1 MLDMDEF
8 QKIFEF
14 EIRTK
19 LSRRSRTTNEEIRL
33 LYNSFKF
40 YDFDNTSIID
50 KAGWIKGIQRT
61 GLCGFNLND
70 LSDLFSRY
78 DKNNTGYINYRNFTY
93 YIYGREELI
102 PLSKELI
109 DNTFARL
116 VENYKKKKKEFPTI
130 EFKPPGLYDRSFEI
144 MLDNEKKFSKINKK
158 INRIND
164 NIEEE
169 KVNNYINKVNK
180 IPLRKRK
187 NYSLSD
193 LSVQNYSLFF
203 ENEKKYKKL
212 LEALKNKININ
223 NGITYYTLMK
233 ELKSYQNQKD
243 KTINLNNMYFI
254 LRNLGIAFKYYD
266 LIELFKSIN
275 KSNPDKI
282 KIRELLELI
291 RGEINIKRKTSIENV
306 FKINDKNKIGK
317 INIEEIKSLYNSKM
331 HPDVIVG
338 FKKVEEIYKEFCYT
352 FDIFCDFYGIVDYIN
367 CEEFIEYYK
376 GISASILDDNYF
388 DDVINGVWGIDI
400 VNSNNVGAII
410 NNNLNINQN
419 HNKMFRNELMGNK
432 INAENNYILNNR
444 YVNNPDDNKF
454 IFKSYINPSNKLRQ
468 IDEQEEEKQNP
479 NNISSLTPIPKIPE
493 NKFEKIN
500 QYYTPIKTPL
510 YKTNKILRNI
520 RHNPITNKFVISK
533 SNNKQNYFNKKTP
546 YKINI
551 SNSFERIK
559 EIIISRGQKGIFNF
573 QKLFCLYDKE
583 KTGQIS
589 YIKFIELCEIF
600 NINLERRSL
609 KDIFDSYDK
618 EKIGLIKY
626 DELIH
631 DLIKNISINRII
643 LIKNLYN
650 DFPKDKYGNIS
661 INDLRK
667 SFKGNNHPFVK
678 EGIKSEQEIYFEF
691 LECLNIFKNYKCN
704 MNRQYN
710 IDILNYGGF
719 LDFFKEISFSIK
731 EDILFEAILINC
743 FVKGPVNENE
753 MINIE
758 DNSKIMNGYRIINN

>member
-19 LSRRSRTTNEEIRL
+19 LSRRSRTTSEEIRL

-50 KAGWIKGIQRT
+50 KAAWIKGIQRT
-61 GLCGFNLND
+61 GLCGFNIND

-78 DKNNTGYINYRNFTY
+78 DKNNTGFINYRNFTY
-93 YIYGREELI
+93 YIYGREELM

-116 VENYKKKKKEFPTI
+116 VENYNKKKKEFPTI

-144 MLDNEKKFSKINKK
+144 MLDNEKKLSKISNK

-169 KVNNYINKVNK
+169 KVNNYIKKV
-180 IPLRKRK
+180 PLMKRK

-233 ELKSYQNQKD
+233 ELKNYQNQKD

-275 KSNPDKI
+275 ASNPDKI

-291 RGEINIKRKTSIENV
+291 RGDINIKRKTSIENV
-306 FKINDKNKIGK
+306 FKVNDKNKIGK
-317 INIEEIKSLYNSKM
+317 ISIEEIKHLYNCKM

-352 FDIFCDFYGIVDYIN
+352 FDIFCDFYGIIDYIN
-367 CEEFIEYYK
+367 CEEFIEYYR

-400 VNSNNVGAII
+400 VNSSNVSSII
-410 NNNLNINQN
+410 NNNLNINKNYNQ
-419 HNKMFRNELMGNK
+419 MFRKELMGNK
-432 INAENNYILNNR
+432 INNENNYILNNR

-454 IFKSYINPSNKLRQ
+454 LYNSYINTPNKLRQ

-479 NNISSLTPIPKIPE
+479 NNISSLTPMPKIPE
-493 NKFEKIN
+493 NNFEKIN
-500 QYYTPIKTPL
+500 PYYTPIKTPL

-520 RHNPITNKFVISK
+520 RHNPITNEYIINK
-533 SNNKQNYFNKKTP
+533 SNTKQNYVNRKTP

-551 SNSFERIK
+551 SNSLERIK
-559 EIIISRGQKGIFNF
+559 EIIKSRGQKGIFNF

-600 NINLERRSL
+600 NINLERKNL
-609 KDIFDSYDK
+609 KEVFDSYDK

-631 DLIKNISINRII
+631 DLIKNISINRVI

-650 DFPKDKYGNIS
+650 DFPKDKYGNIF

-667 SFKGNNHPFVK
+667 LFTASNHPFVK
-678 EGIKSEQEIYFEF
+678 EDIKSEEEVYFEF
-691 LECLNIFKNYKCN
+691 LECVNIFKNYKSN
-704 MNRQYN
+704 MMRQNN

-731 EDILFEAILINC
+731 EDILFEAVLINC
-743 FVKGPVNENE
+743 FVKGSFNENE
-753 MINIE
+753 MKNNE
-758 DNSKIMNGYRIINN
+758 DFLKIMNGYRIINN